1 MRSTRY
7 EILYTTF
14 DQVPGPKGAATH
26 VEAFV
31 RALGAGQGHVT
42 LVTPGAR
49 DQSRPSLFPNVDHV
63 VLGCPDL
70 NPIGRAR
77 TFRAKLVAW
86 LGEKRFDVIHFRS
99 IFEGFPFLNPE
110 VRRQAR
116 LIYEVNGLPS
126 IELKYHYPRIAS
138 DMALLSKL
146 ERQENACLRAAE
158 RIITVSDVNAS
169 YLRQRGVAPEKI
181 HVIRNGVHRDE
192 FPYRPRE
199 SVTREHGHSES
210 LQVAY
215 VGTMASWQGIETLL
229 AAVAMAR
236 RQRSI
241 TLHLMVTGPKQRQ
254 REIQQ
259 RVEQLQLSDTV
270 VLHAPG
276 SRADVARLYHQV
288 DLSAVPLEAVD
299 RNLLQGCCPLKLL
312 ESMAAGCPVLAS
324 DLPVVNEVAK
334 ASVHYCAVTA
344 GDVSAWAEALVQW
357 DTNLHRERWGD
368 VATMTCNAHQIIA
381 AQFTWQQA
389 TDSLLQLYRLAD

>member
-1 MRSTRY
+1 MSSTRDH
-7 EILYTTF
+7 ILYTTF

-31 RALGAGQGHVT
+31 RALGEGQGHVT

-49 DQSRPSLFPNVDHV
+49 DQSRSSFFPNVDQV

-77 TFRAKLVAW
+77 TFRAKLNAW
-86 LGEKRFDVIHFRS
+86 LGDKRFDVIHFRS

-110 VRRQAR
+110 IRRQAR

-126 IELKYHYPRIAS
+126 MELKYHYPRIAS
-138 DMALLSKL
+138 DSALLSKL
-146 ERQENACLRAAE
+146 ERQENACLRAAD
-158 RIITVSDVNAS
+158 RIITVSDVNADF
-169 YLRQRGVAPEKI
+169 LQQRGVAAAKI
-181 HVIRNGVHRDE
+181 YVIRNGVHLEE
-192 FPYRPRE
+192 FPIRSYHPRPEERGR
-199 SVTREHGHSES
+199 TES

-229 AAVAMAR
+229 AAISLAR
-236 RQRSI
+236 RQRPI

-254 REIQQ
+254 REL
-259 RVEQLQLSDTV
+259 RRSMEQLRLSDAV
-270 VLHAPG
+270 MIHAPG

-288 DLSAVPLEAVD
+288 DLSAVPLEPVD
-299 RNLLQGCCPLKLL
+299 RNVVQGCCPLKLL

-324 DLPVVNEVAK
+324 DLPVVKEVAEAK
-334 ASVHYCAVTA
+334 THYCPVTP
-344 GDVSAWAEALVQW
+344 GDVSAWAEALVHW

-368 VATMTCNAHQIIA
+368 VTAMTRNARQLIEA
-381 AQFTWQQA
+381 RFTWQQA
-389 TDSLLQLYRLAD
+389 TDSLLQLYRMAD